1 MRPRRGDPLHS
12 AETAGGGHRWWSCL
26 ALCSALSVGCGGD
39 TERSRQELDGGGT
52 NLGGS
57 GGGNGAACAT
67 VELGI
72 RAPRQFIELVVE
84 ASDSMNEPMLGSTL
98 SRWDYLRD
106 SLEQFINELNYTVR
120 LGLIAFPADGQCSG
134 VATEV
139 LPSIITDAHRAA
151 LISALGN
158 ISPGGAEPL
167 AEAYTAA
174 QTRGE
179 LRPEQAKAEERASM
193 GSPRRRREPRRLTAA
208 GPFRHPAQTQPLSLR
223 SL

>member
-1 MRPRRGDPLHS
+1 M
-12 AETAGGGHRWWSCL
+12 